1 MNSVPIKRRTLL
13 ASSLLWG
20 AGIPAFAN
28 NGSDTAGWPQ
38 RPIRMVLAGSAGA
51 GGDIFAR
58 LVATPLG

>member
-28 NGSDTAGWPQ
+28 NGATRPAGRSARSAWCWPA
-38 RPIRMVLAGSAGA
+38 RPARAATSSLA
-51 GGDIFAR
+51 
-58 LVATPLG
+58 